1 MIRADLHPDGYTVR
15 LDITD
20 GAERLLDRVA
30 LAYAADEQL
39 VGELLRE
46 LAAAAAHHRTRKAD
60 PRTTDVALDCFSA
73 ALDAA
78 RARTRAGVRG
88 ALLRWAHR
96 RRRAGVL
103 RRSRAAL
110 VDELP
115 APDGLLVADLSYRAA
130 AELGRQLQQ
139 LAERTVAG
147 RHLLDLESG
156 R

>member
-39 VGELLRE
+39 VGALLRE
-46 LAAAAAHHRTRKAD
+46 LAAAAGHHRARRSD
-60 PRTTDVALDCFSA
+60 PRGDDVALDWSGA
-73 ALDAA
+73 ALDSA

-96 RRRAGVL
+96 PRRGGALL
-103 RRSRAAL
+103 RRRAAL

-115 APDGLLVADLSYRAA
+115 APNGLLAADLSYRAA
-130 AELGRQLQQ
+130 AELSRQLQQ

-147 RHLLDLESG
+147 RHLLELESG
-156 R
+156 S

>member
-1 MIRADLHPDGYTVR
+1 MIRAELHPDGYTVR

-46 LAAAAAHHRTRKAD
+46 LAAAADHHRARKTD
-60 PRTTDVALDCFSA
+60 PRADDVALDWSGA

-78 RARTRAGVRG
+78 RARARAGVRG

-96 RRRAGVL
+96 RRRGAVLL
-103 RRSRAAL
+103 RRRAAL

-115 APDGLLVADLSYRAA
+115 GPDGLLAADLSYRAA
-130 AELGRQLQQ
+130 AKLGRRLQQ

-147 RHLLDLESG
+147 RHLIELEYD

>member
-1 MIRADLHPDGYTVR
+1 MIRAELHPDGYTVR

-39 VGELLRE
+39 VGELLRD
-46 LAAAAAHHRTRKAD
+46 LAAAADHHRARKAD
-60 PRTTDVALDCFSA
+60 QRADDVALDWSGA

-78 RARTRAGVRG
+78 RTRARAGVRAALLRWTHRRRRGG
-88 ALLRWAHR
+88 ALLR
-96 RRRAGVL
+96 RRAAV
-103 RRSRAAL
+103 

-115 APDGLLVADLSYRAA
+115 GRDGLLAVDLSYRAA

-147 RHLLDLESG
+147 RHLIELECE